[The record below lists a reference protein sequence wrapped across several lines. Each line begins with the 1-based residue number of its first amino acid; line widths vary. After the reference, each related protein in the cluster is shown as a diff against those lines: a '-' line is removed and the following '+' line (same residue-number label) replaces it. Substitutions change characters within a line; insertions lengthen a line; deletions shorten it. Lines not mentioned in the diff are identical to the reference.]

1 MDTGN
6 KEQSCFAATDRMLGF
21 PLLIIIEGTG
31 SQESWTSVVQRTLGK
46 EATTDYKDAQDWFI
60 LVVLTEL

>member
-1 MDTGN
+1 
-6 KEQSCFAATDRMLGF
+6 MLGF

-46 EATTDYKDAQDWFI
+46 EATTDYKDPQGWFI